1 MPTRFLS
8 DAEIK
13 RLEGWPEAIDPPGL
27 ARYFDLD
34 ADDLEF
40 VRRQHGPA
48 AQLGVALQLCS
59 LRWLGFVP
67 DDLTTAPPDA
77 ITVPAAAL
85 DVSPRVIFEYSV
97 RPQTRREHRPMVR
110 EHAGFRPGAL
120 AELDALAGWLT
131 EKALEH
137 DRPSLLL
144 GELVGELRRNRIER
158 PAMDRLMR
166 VVASA
171 RERAGEQ
178 TFQRLASQLTPALR
192 EALDRLLV
200 PDPVIAGRT
209 RHAWLRSRPTTISAK
224 AMHRELDKRVFLI
237 ETIAPIVSISR
248 RCRRTGGRGWRR
260 LGGSRPT
267 KRLRGWRPSGAT
279 RC

>member
-8 DAEIK
+8 GAEIE

-40 VRRQHGPA
+40 VRRQHSPA

-77 ITVPAAAL
+77 ITVLAAAL

-110 EHAGFRPGAL
+110 EHAGFRPG
-120 AELDALAGWLT
+120 
-131 EKALEH
+131 
-137 DRPSLLL
+137 
-144 GELVGELRRNRIER
+144 
-158 PAMDRLMR
+158 
-166 VVASA
+166 
-171 RERAGEQ
+171 
-178 TFQRLASQLTPALR
+178 
-192 EALDRLLV
+192 
-200 PDPVIAGRT
+200 
-209 RHAWLRSRPTTISAK
+209 
-224 AMHRELDKRVFLI
+224 
-237 ETIAPIVSISR
+237 
-248 RCRRTGGRGWRR
+248 
-260 LGGSRPT
+260 
-267 KRLRGWRPSGAT
+267 
-279 RC
+279 